1 MLSKVRSILSK
12 ARLAGRPAMRYP
24 GNTDT
29 DKRLDIQEI
38 NDLKDEEL
46 EILNSLLP
54 WAAFV
59 LDKQGRNFGQAY
71 SPKKRNEPQAI
82 PDRRIIEL
90 DRRYGL
96 AGKYVLE
103 AGCFE
108 GIHTVG
114 LIQQGASVSAFDGRI
129 ENVIKTLVRCWAFD
143 VYANVF
149 FWNLEEDRPAHAPI
163 ECDILH
169 HVGVLYHLMDP
180 IGHLATVLPSV
191 RQAVML
197 DTHIAPEGAGT
208 PHESA
213 GFEYRYTNFK
223 EAGRTPPF
231 AGLGDHAKWVALDDL
246 VAFLKHS
253 GFGNVD
259 VAERR
264 DERNG
269 LRALIFA
276 HR

>member
-1 MLSKVRSILSK
+1 MLSKVRSMLSK
-12 ARLAGRPAMRYP
+12 ARLAGHPAMQYP
-24 GNTDT
+24 GNTDA
-29 DKRLDIQEI
+29 DKCLDIRGI

-46 EILNSLLP
+46 ERLNALLP

-59 LDKQGRNFGQAY
+59 LDRQGRNFGQAY
-71 SPKKRNEPQAI
+71 SPKKRNDPQAI

-114 LIQQGASVSAFDGRI
+114 LLQKGATVSAFDGRI

-143 VYANVF
+143 VYADVF
-149 FWNLEEDRPAHAPI
+149 FWNLEEDLPRSARI

-180 IGHLATVLPSV
+180 IGHLASVLPSV

-197 DTHIAPEGAGT
+197 DTHIAPEGKGT
-208 PHESA
+208 QAESA
-213 GFEYRYTNFK
+213 GFEYRYINFK
-223 EAGRTPPF
+223 EAGRAPPF

-246 VAFLKHS
+246 VGFLKHS

-269 LRALIFA
+269 LRVLIYA